1 MEEEENQENNFQNNN
16 INNMNNDNNNENNN
30 EMNNNNNNI
39 NNQEMEGSQEEENM
53 EDNDDNKLMYI
64 YEWVDSIPL
73 SRQKKNISRD
83 FNDAVLLAEM
93 IKYHYP
99 RLVDLHNYPSASST
113 KAKLVNWETLN
124 KKVLKK
130 LGVKVN
136 KAEITDI
143 INSKPNA
150 IENLLG
156 RLYHVIHGIPQE
168 NPNPNPKKN
177 DNFGQNSNNV
187 LRNNKLMNNNQMMDN
202 DNMMMNNEEN
212 NELINAINE
221 KDQEIANL
229 KGFIEDLEQK
239 LKNSNEKQNQ
249 LELKIKELTSL
260 LLQ

>member
-1 MEEEENQENNFQNNN
+1 MEEEENPENFQN
-16 INNMNNDNNNENNN
+16 NNNENNN
-30 EMNNNNNNI
+30 
-39 NNQEMEGSQEEENM
+39 NNQEIEGSQEEENM

-130 LGVKVN
+130 LGVKISKN
-136 KAEITDI
+136 EINDI

-156 RLYHVIHGIPQE
+156 RLHHVIHGLPQE
-168 NPNPNPKKN
+168 STNSKKN
-177 DNFGQNSNNV
+177 ENFSQQNNNNI
-187 LRNNKLMNNNQMMDN
+187 LRNKPMNHMNENNI
-202 DNMMMNNEEN
+202 NNEEG
-212 NELINAINE
+212 NELMNAINE

-229 KGFIEDLEQK
+229 KEYIETLEQK
-239 LKNSNEKQNQ
+239 LKKSADKQNQ
-249 LELKIKELTSL
+249 LESKIKELNAL

>member
-1 MEEEENQENNFQNNN
+1 MEEDENQNIKNENNDINNNNQEN
-16 INNMNNDNNNENNN
+16 
-30 EMNNNNNNI
+30 
-39 NNQEMEGSQEEENM
+39 EGSQEEENL
-53 EDNDDNKLMYI
+53 EDNEDNQLMYI

-130 LGVKVN
+130 LGVKIT
-136 KAEITDI
+136 KAEINDI

-156 RLYHVIHGIPQE
+156 RLYHVIKGIPQE
-168 NPNPNPKKN
+168 STNLKKN
-177 DNFGQNSNNV
+177 ENMSQQNNNI
-187 LRNNKLMNNNQMMDN
+187 LRNKQNNNMN
-202 DNMMMNNEEN
+202 DNNNIDNNNNDES

-229 KGFIEDLEQK
+229 KEYIETLEQK
-239 LKNSNEKQNQ
+239 LKISTDKQNQ
-249 LELKIKELTSL
+249 LELKIKELNSL

>member
-1 MEEEENQENNFQNNN
+1 MKEEQGQNNNKNKEDNNVNNNQEN
-16 INNMNNDNNNENNN
+16 
-30 EMNNNNNNI
+30 
-39 NNQEMEGSQEEENM
+39 EGSQEEENM
-53 EDNDDNKLMYI
+53 EYNDDNKLMYI

-83 FNDAVLLAEM
+83 FNDGVLLAEM

-99 RLVDLHNYPSASST
+99 RLVDLHNYPNASST

-130 LGVKVN
+130 LGVKITKN
-136 KAEITDI
+136 EINNI

-156 RLYHVIHGIPQE
+156 RLYHIINGLPQE
-168 NPNPNPKKN
+168 STNIKINENISQ
-177 DNFGQNSNNV
+177 QNNNV
-187 LRNNKLMNNNQMMDN
+187 LRNKQIKNIN
-202 DNMMMNNEEN
+202 DINLNEEN

-221 KDQEIANL
+221 KDKEIANL
-229 KGFIEDLEQK
+229 KEYIETLEQK
-239 LKNSNEKQNQ
+239 LKVSGENQNK
-249 LELKIKELTSL
+249 LEIKIKELNSL

>member
-1 MEEEENQENNFQNNN
+1 MEEEDIKNENN
-16 INNMNNDNNNENNN
+16 INN
-30 EMNNNNNNI
+30 
-39 NNQEMEGSQEEENM
+39 NNQENEGAQEEEDN
-53 EDNDDNKLMYI
+53 EDNEENKLMYI

-130 LGVKVN
+130 LGVKIT
-136 KAEITDI
+136 KAEINDI
-143 INSKPNA
+143 INSKPLA
-150 IENLLG
+150 IEDLLK
-156 RLYHVIHGIPQE
+156 RLYDVIHGNPQE
-168 NPNPNPKKN
+168 ATNIKN
-177 DNFGQNSNNV
+177 NENMAHQNNNNI
-187 LRNNKLMNNNQMMDN
+187 LRNKQTNNMNNINNMDN
-202 DNMMMNNEEN
+202 NNEEN

-229 KGFIEDLEQK
+229 KEYIETLEQK
-239 LKNSNEKQNQ
+239 LKKSADKQNQ
-249 LELKIKELTSL
+249 LESKIKELNSL

>member
-1 MEEEENQENNFQNNN
+1 MEEEENQDNFQN
-16 INNMNNDNNNENNN
+16 NNNENNN
-30 EMNNNNNNI
+30 INNNN
-39 NNQEMEGSQEEENM
+39 QEKEGTQEEDNL
-53 EDNDDNKLMYI
+53 EDNEDNQLMYI

-93 IKYHYP
+93 IKFHYP

-130 LGVKVN
+130 LGVKITKN
-136 KAEITDI
+136 EINDI

-156 RLYHVIHGIPQE
+156 RLYHIINGIPQE
-168 NPNPNPKKN
+168 STTMKKSA
-177 DNFGQNSNNV
+177 NFSQQNNNNNNI
-187 LRNNKLMNNNQMMDN
+187 LRNKQINNMSDN
-202 DNMMMNNEEN
+202 NIGNNDESS
-212 NELINAINE
+212 ELLNAINE
-221 KDQEIANL
+221 KDKEIANL
-229 KGFIEDLEQK
+229 KEYIETLEQK
-239 LKNSNEKQNQ
+239 LKISSENQNQ
-249 LELKIKELTSL
+249 LEAKIKELNSL